1 MPACCCAC
9 IEESHNKHKYLL
21 MKFRT
26 APLKK
31 VIADAREKEGDS
43 KVSSFNSDVMTNIL
57 ETNQKKAYEVTMG

>member
-1 MPACCCAC
+1 
-9 IEESHNKHKYLL
+9 